1 MSAKFVARALSFT
14 LGKGVVALKGARK
27 RPWLEIVRP
36 ETQRTYLDHQL
47 RSLRKLH
54 DGPIDAVWDV
64 IPTNGFYDKERL
76 RLHGEGMWRV
86 HELRCPHDEP
96 LITREALDVC
106 GIQGVAALWVDQGRF
121 VGKYGKISGR
131 FKSNELVTIAE
142 WLTDMGFDS
151 SCHGNGE
158 RFFEV
163 CIKRSA
169 IKNLINEIRP
179 HIHVSMKNKLCKYRF
194 KM

>member
-54 DGPIDAVWDV
+54 DGPIDAVWDI

-86 HELRCPHDEP
+86 HELRGPHDEP

-131 FKSNELVTIAE
+131 FKANELVTIAE

-151 SCHGNGE
+151 SCHGNGD

-163 CIKRSA
+163 CIKHYA
-169 IKNLINEIRP
+169 IKDLINEIRP

>member
-14 LGKGVVALKGARK
+14 LGKGVVALRGTKK

-86 HELRCPHDEP
+86 HELRCPHDQA
-96 LITREALDVC
+96 LITREVLDIC
-106 GIQGVAALWVDQGRF
+106 GIQGAAALWIDQGRF

-131 FKSNELVTIAE
+131 FKSEQLVTIAD
-142 WLTDMGFDS
+142 WLTDMGFQS
-151 SCHGNGE
+151 SCHGNGD
-158 RFFEV
+158 RYFEV
-163 CIKRSA
+163 CIKQCA
-169 IKNLINEIRP
+169 IKDFIDAIRP
-179 HIHVSMKNKLCKYRF
+179 YVHVSMKNKLCKYRY
-194 KM
+194 KI

>member
-1 MSAKFVARALSFT
+1 VARALSFT
-14 LGKGVVALKGARK
+14 LGKGVVALRGTKK

-86 HELRCPHDEP
+86 HELRCPHDQA
-96 LITREALDVC
+96 LITREVLDIC
-106 GIQGVAALWVDQGRF
+106 GIQGAAALWIDQGRF

-131 FKSNELVTIAE
+131 FKSEQLVTIAD
-142 WLTDMGFDS
+142 WLTDMGFQS
-151 SCHGNGE
+151 SCHGNGD
-158 RFFEV
+158 RYFEV
-163 CIKRSA
+163 CIKQCA
-169 IKNLINEIRP
+169 IKDFIDAIRP
-179 HIHVSMKNKLCKYRF
+179 YVHVSMKNKLCKYRY
-194 KM
+194 KI

>member
-14 LGKGVVALKGARK
+14 LGKGVVALRGTKK

-86 HELRCPHDEP
+86 HELRCPHDEA
-96 LITREALDVC
+96 LITREVLDIC
-106 GIQGVAALWVDQGRF
+106 GIQGAAALWIDQGRF

-131 FKSNELVTIAE
+131 FKSEQLVTIAE
-142 WLTDMGFDS
+142 WLTDMGFQS
-151 SCHGNGE
+151 SCHGNGD
-158 RFFEV
+158 RYFEV
-163 CIKRSA
+163 CIKQCA
-169 IKNLINEIRP
+169 IKDFIDAIRP
-179 HIHVSMKNKLCKYRF
+179 YVHVSMKNKLCKYRY
-194 KM
+194 KI

>member
-86 HELRCPHDEP
+86 HELRCP
-96 LITREALDVC
+96 TR
-106 GIQGVAALWVDQGRF
+106 
-121 VGKYGKISGR
+121 S
-131 FKSNELVTIAE
+131 
-142 WLTDMGFDS
+142 
-151 SCHGNGE
+151 
-158 RFFEV
+158 
-163 CIKRSA
+163 
-169 IKNLINEIRP
+169 
-179 HIHVSMKNKLCKYRF
+179 
-194 KM
+194 